1 MGGVGAYENVG
12 AARRPFTD
20 LGRWML
26 LRQLSRKPLSV
37 VGLAIVG
44 LLLVVVVA
52 GPWVA
57 PQLPDAID
65 VEARLSAPSPRHPMG
80 TDDLG
85 RDILSRVIY
94 GTRTS
99 ASVAV
104 LAVGLALP
112 VGTMLG
118 LVSGYFGGRLDQVI
132 MRGMDL
138 LFAFPPLLL
147 ALFVTA
153 MLGPS
158 LRNAMIAIGVVFTP
172 SFARVARGAVLSLKG
187 VPFVEAARAIGAGD
201 LYLIRRHLLPNAAP
215 SLIVQT
221 TLSLAWAILTE
232 ASLSFIG
239 LGVQP
244 PAPSWGGML
253 NEARRFLQTA
263 PWMAVSSGMPIALA
277 IFGFSLLGDALRD
290 ILDPK
295 LRD

>member
-1 MGGVGAYENVG
+1 MRERSIV
-12 AARRPFTD
+12 RRLT
-20 LGRWML
+20 
-26 LRQLSRKPLSV
+26 RKPLGV
-37 VGLAIVG
+37 VGLGIVAL
-44 LLLVVVVA
+44 LLLVILTA
-52 GPWVA
+52 PWLTRRA
-57 PQLPDAID
+57 PDMID
-65 VEARLSAPSPRHPMG
+65 VAARLSPPSAGHPMG

-85 RDILSRVIY
+85 RDVLSRVIY

-99 ASVAV
+99 AAVAA
-104 LAVGLALP
+104 LAVAMALP
-112 VGTMLG
+112 MGTSLG
-118 LVSGYFGGRLDQVI
+118 LVSGYFGGRLDHVI

-153 MLGPS
+153 MLGPN
-158 LRNAMIAIGVVFTP
+158 LQNAMIAIGIVFTP
-172 SFARVARGAVLSLKG
+172 SFARLARGTTLSLKAM
-187 VPFVEAARAIGAGD
+187 PFVEAARAAGARD
-201 LYLIRRHLLPNAAP
+201 AYLIRRHLLPNVAP

-221 TLSLAWAILTE
+221 TLSLAWVILTE
-232 ASLSFIG
+232 ASLSFVG

-263 PWMAVSSGMPIALA
+263 PWMAVFSGIPIVLA
-277 IFGFSLLGDALRD
+277 ILGFSLLGDALRD